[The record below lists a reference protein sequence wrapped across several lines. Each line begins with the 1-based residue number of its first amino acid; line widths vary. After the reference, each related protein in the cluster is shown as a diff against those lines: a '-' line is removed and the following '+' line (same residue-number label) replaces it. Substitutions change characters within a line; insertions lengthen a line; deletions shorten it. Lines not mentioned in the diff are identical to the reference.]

1 MNLKTILSRTQM
13 STYCLIPFII
23 QSLQRRKIIFKI
35 AYFTVSL
42 ASYVSRLYLLK
53 NLRVYHVPLNFLLF
67 SFYSS
72 TKILLGRWNAEL
84 DLEPEDTLS
93 DKSKIEK
100 KKWFETFV
108 LLYFVDFYK
117 ILFNS
122 FVYSL
127 QVFDHFI
134 IIENKN

>member
-1 MNLKTILSRTQM
+1 M
-13 STYCLIPFII
+13 
-23 QSLQRRKIIFKI
+23 
-35 AYFTVSL
+35 
-42 ASYVSRLYLLK
+42 
-53 NLRVYHVPLNFLLF
+53 PLNFLVF

-84 DLEPEDTLS
+84 EDLEPEDTLS
-93 DKSKIEK
+93 DKSKTGK
-100 KKWFETFV
+100 KKWFETFL

-127 QVFDHFI
+127 QVFDHLVI
-134 IIENKN
+134 IKNKN

>member
-1 MNLKTILSRTQM
+1 MILILTLMNLKTILSRTQM

-100 KKWFETFV
+100 KNDLKHFSYCTLWTFIKYC
-108 LLYFVDFYK
+108 LTALY
-117 ILFNS
+117 ILFK
-122 FVYSL
+122 YL
-127 QVFDHFI
+127 I
-134 IIENKN
+134 TL